1 MTVRAVPVHQA
12 VLRRVV
18 PLAVH
23 RPVVMLL
30 RLPVRHQ
37 ARQVPVHPA
46 QAVPVLQA
54 ARRRPV
60 RLPAVQVHQAVVL
73 HRPVRAHRV
82 IALLAALRVPAA
94 ALLRV
99 VRLQAAVPQAHRA
112 ALARHPAA
120 RHRAHQV
127 PAQALRAV
135 RPPVQVR
142 RAVHLRAVVHPRVL
156 PAVAHPVLRVLPAPV
171 RPVAPVHQAAVA
183 LQAAVH
189 RPVQVPAHQ
198 AQALPVPPAA
208 ARLAPAPAVRA
219 TCLWPSGCNL
229 LVMAKC
235 SSPSYC

>member
-12 VLRRVV
+12 VLRRAV

-171 RPVAPVHQAAVA
+171 H
-183 LQAAVH
+183 QAAVH

-219 TCLWPSGCNL
+219 TCLWPSG
-229 LVMAKC
+229 
-235 SSPSYC
+235 